1 MEYWRCSRGHVL
13 LALGAVVT
21 ACLVVAGCTRLPELV
36 RGPLDISATALS
48 LPLDPPVASAGSKFD
63 VLFEFDQPGDS
74 HQAGKIHVALVTSDG
89 ARDTLKG
96 VQLDRRGEGLVSQLG
111 HPGAAGAG
119 DGRPR
124 VYSAIE
130 VWSEIPLRLRGIR
143 GASVR

>member
-1 MEYWRCSRGHVL
+1 ML
-13 LALGAVVT
+13 
-21 ACLVVAGCTRLPELV
+21 AGCTRLPELA
-36 RGPLDISATALS
+36 RGPIDISESALS
-48 LPLDPPVASAGSKFD
+48 LPLDPPVNSAGSKFD

-74 HQAGKIHVALVTSDG
+74 HQAGMIHVALVTSDG
-89 ARDTLKG
+89 ARDTLTG